1 MSISALHLD
10 LAPTFKVDVKTT
22 ENRGFTPE
30 EIAERCADKVISISD
45 TANPIIR
52 DQARVFKNHLI
63 KVLSVYMREAIKSD
77 RTTVY
82 NALLDAGHKDL
93 AELIRRM

>member
-1 MSISALHLD
+1 VQ
-10 LAPTFKVDVKTT
+10 T
-22 ENRGFTPE
+22 
-30 EIAERCADKVISISD
+30 VISISD